1 MNQPEPTKRPRGIF
15 LLPSLFTTG
24 ALFAGFYAIIEALKG
39 DFSTAAI
46 ATLVAIV
53 LDGLDGR
60 VARLTNTQSAFGA
73 EYDSLSDMVSFGIAP
88 ALIIYEWSLSNVG
101 EFVAQWSRLGWLA
114 AFLYVACAGLRLARF
129 NTQIG
134 KADKRFFQGLP
145 SPSAA
150 AVMVGMVWFSRD
162 LGISGRDLM
171 LLAFGVT
178 IAVGLLMVANVP
190 YYSFKEFATGRR
202 VPFVTILVVVLLF
215 VFTLIDPPKII
226 FGGFFVYA
234 LSGPA
239 WWLYRRV
246 RRIGRRPAAAQE
258 AAAPPE
264 QDPSAPPPGA
274 SSSSSETPPRADDER

>member
-1 MNQPEPTKRPRGIF
+1 MNQPEPTKRRRGIF

-46 ATLVAIV
+46 AILVAIV

-60 VARLTNTQSAFGA
+60 VARLTHTQSAFGA

-101 EFVAQWSRLGWLA
+101 EFVSQWSRLGWLA

-178 IAVGLLMVANVP
+178 IAMGLLMVANVP
-190 YYSFKEFATGRR
+190 YYSFKEFGAGRR

-246 RRIGRRPAAAQE
+246 RRLGRRPAAAQGT
-258 AAAPPE
+258 AAPSE
-264 QDPSAPPPGA
+264 PGT
-274 SSSSSETPPRADDER
+274 SSSSSEAPSHSDEER

>member
-1 MNQPEPTKRPRGIF
+1 MSQPQPSKRRRGIF

-24 ALFAGFYAIIEALKG
+24 ALFAGFYAIIEGLRG

-46 ATLVAIV
+46 AILVAIV

-101 EFVAQWSRLGWLA
+101 AFVSQWGRLGWLA
-114 AFLYVACAGLRLARF
+114 AFLYAACTGLRLARF

-150 AVMVGMVWFSRD
+150 AVMVGLVWFSRD

-171 LLAFGVT
+171 ILAFAVT
-178 IAVGLLMVANVP
+178 IATGLLMVANIP
-190 YYSFKEFATGRR
+190 YYSFKEFASGRR
-202 VPFVTILVVVLLF
+202 VPFITMLAVVLLF
-215 VFTLIDPPKII
+215 VATSIDPPKII
-226 FGGFFVYA
+226 FGGFALYA
-234 LSGPA
+234 LSGPV
-239 WWLYRRV
+239 WWLYRRI
-246 RRIGRRPAAAQE
+246 RRIGRRAPGGPAASTE
-258 AAAPPE
+258 A
-264 QDPSAPPPGA
+264 DSSSSSSSAPPPG
-274 SSSSSETPPRADDER
+274 SDEER

>member
-1 MNQPEPTKRPRGIF
+1 MNQPEPTKRRRGIF

-24 ALFAGFYAIIEALKG
+24 ALFAGFFAIIEALKG

-46 ATLVAIV
+46 AILVAIV

-88 ALIIYEWSLSNVG
+88 ALIVYEWSLSNVG
-101 EFVAQWSRLGWLA
+101 EFAAQWSRLGWLA
-114 AFLYVACAGLRLARF
+114 AFLYAACAGLRLARF
-129 NTQIG
+129 NTQLG

-178 IAVGLLMVANVP
+178 IATGLLMVANVP
-190 YYSFKEFATGRR
+190 YYSFKDFGTGRR
-202 VPFVTILVVVLLF
+202 VPFVTILAVVLLF
-215 VFTLIDPPKII
+215 VFTSIDPPKII
-226 FGGFFVYA
+226 FAGFVAYA
-234 LSGPA
+234 LSGPL
-239 WWLYRRV
+239 WWLYRRI
-246 RRIGRRPAAAQE
+246 RRIGRRAPAGGQAAD
-258 AAAPPE
+258 APPE
-264 QDPSAPPPGA
+264 SDA
-274 SSSSSETPPRADDER
+274 SSSPPPADDDER

>member
-1 MNQPEPTKRPRGIF
+1 MSQPEPPKRRRGIF

-46 ATLVAIV
+46 AILVAIV

-60 VARLTNTQSAFGA
+60 VARLTNTQSTFGA

-88 ALIIYEWSLSNVG
+88 ALIVYEWSLSNVG
-101 EFVAQWSRLGWLA
+101 EFVAQWGRLGWLA
-114 AFLYVACAGLRLARF
+114 AFLYAACTGLRLARF

-134 KADKRFFQGLP
+134 KTDKRFFQGLP

-171 LLAFGVT
+171 LLAFTVT
-178 IAVGLLMVANVP
+178 IATGLLMVANVP
-190 YYSFKEFATGRR
+190 YYSFKEFGSGRR
-202 VPFVTILVVVLLF
+202 VPFVTMLVVVLLF
-215 VFTLIDPPKII
+215 VFTSIDPPKVI
-226 FGGFFVYA
+226 FGGFVVYA
-234 LSGPA
+234 LSGPL
-239 WWLYRRV
+239 WWLYRRARRIV
-246 RRIGRRPAAAQE
+246 RRVPGGS
-258 AAAPPE
+258 AAPPE
-264 QDPSAPPPGA
+264 SD
-274 SSSSSETPPRADDER
+274 SSSSSTASSAPPSQSEEDR